1 VSPSGPKIRDKV
13 EPLSKLES
21 IAPLLRPEP
30 SGRTVEGL
38 LARST
43 LQSGGGSLKARGSS
57 RLLLVDGGFFVA
69 QAISL
74 SKACVHE
81 MPARHDQEGAPQ
93 VGSNHWNPHP
103 QVACKPLALLGEQ
116 AEASVAGDTQ
126 SPWPGPADRV
136 WQTFRE
142 QEQWKMRSGQR
153 DPGATLASL

>member
-1 VSPSGPKIRDKV
+1 MEGP
-13 EPLSKLES
+13 
-21 IAPLLRPEP
+21 
-30 SGRTVEGL
+30 

-69 QAISL
+69 QAFFL
-74 SKACVHE
+74 SKACVHV
-81 MPARHDQEGAPQ
+81 MPARHDQERAPQ
-93 VGSNHWNPHP
+93 VDSNHWMPHP

-153 DPGATLASL
+153 DPGTTLASL

>member
-1 VSPSGPKIRDKV
+1 MD
-13 EPLSKLES
+13 
-21 IAPLLRPEP
+21 
-30 SGRTVEGL
+30 
-38 LARST
+38 
-43 LQSGGGSLKARGSS
+43 
-57 RLLLVDGGFFVA
+57 DGFFVA

-74 SKACVHE
+74 SKACVHV

-93 VGSNHWNPHP
+93 VDSNHWMLHP
-103 QVACKPLALLGEQ
+103 QVACKPLTLLGEQ
-116 AEASVAGDTQ
+116 AEASVKASVAGDTQ